1 MKIDY
6 YKPFL
11 QTVESNTDANLHTEN
26 CVLIA
31 VNFGTKTHLEHA
43 KEIEQ
48 DHNKRGSMNYFVQ
61 LARTYLINDIL
72 NNMSN
77 KKLSR
82 EIYKRL

>member
-31 VNFGTKTHLEHA
+31 VNFGNETHKNHA

-48 DHNKRGSMNYFVQ
+48 DHNKKGSMDYFVS

>member
-1 MKIDY
+1 MNLDY

-31 VNFGTKTHLEHA
+31 VNFGTKTHKDHA
-43 KEIEQ
+43 KEIEK
-48 DHNKRGSMNYFVQ
+48 DHNKKGSMDYFVS

-77 KKLSR
+77 KKLAR
-82 EIYKRL
+82 EINKRL